1 LSWLGPESWQ
11 KDLCTVFAM
20 PFNAYLMLSS
30 YIAYKMA
37 EGLSARFARF
47 GQVLFDFP
55 QIKTDFPLAGTLT

>member
-1 LSWLGPESWQ
+1 
-11 KDLCTVFAM
+11 M

-47 GQVLFDFP
+47 GQVQFDFP
-55 QIKTDFPLAGTLT
+55 QIKTAFALAGTLS